1 MKPDKT
7 PFVTFLSLSLAGAV
21 SSGAVAVEKDP
32 FALKD
37 IGPNAVDRV
46 AEAAGDAAT
55 EAAKAAGTMKGAG
68 EMKCGANMM
77 KGGGMMN
84 DAGTMSAPNA
94 ATEAASGAKPAEK
107 PADTAVDKQPS
118 SH

>member
-1 MKPDKT
+1 MKQDKT
-7 PFVTFLSLSLAGAV
+7 PFAAFLSLSLAGAA
-21 SSGAVAVEKDP
+21 STAAVAVEKDP
-32 FALKD
+32 FALKE
-37 IGPNAVDRV
+37 ISPNAVNRV

-55 EAAKAAGTMKGAG
+55 DAAKAAGTMKGAG

-84 DAGTMSAPNA
+84 NGGTMSAPKA
-94 ATEAASGAKPAEK
+94 ATEAAGSAKPAEK
-107 PADTAVDKQPS
+107 PAGSEAGKPPG

>member
-1 MKPDKT
+1 MKQDKT
-7 PFVTFLSLSLAGAV
+7 PFAAFLSLSLAGAV
-21 SSGAVAVEKDP
+21 STGAVAVEKDP

-37 IGPNAVDRV
+37 IGPNAMDRV

-84 DAGTMSAPNA
+84 NGGTMSAPKA
-94 ATEAASGAKPAEK
+94 ATEAPGGAKPAEK
-107 PADTAVDKQPS
+107 PAGAEADKQPS